1 MQNVNG
7 FVPFQLVFDRIPKHP
22 SLVENNPGAN
32 EEIADSQATWAR
44 HYRMMMTAREAF
56 AASEAD
62 STIRKDLK
70 QRVYTDPSKIQVGD
84 WIYFK
89 RGPEKY

>member
-7 FVPFQLVFDRIPKHP
+7 
-22 SLVENNPGAN
+22 LVENNPGAN

-62 STIRKDLK
+62 STIRRL
-70 QRVYTDPSKIQVGD
+70 
-84 WIYFK
+84 
-89 RGPEKY
+89 